1 MKKLIVLATLLCLLI
16 VPPAFALTPQEIAQ
30 NALASTVLVTIT
42 NSSGQ
47 SFFGSGFVIG
57 EGQIATNYHVIE
69 GIVTGT
75 VSLVGNE
82 NKHTI
87 ESVIATD
94 KAHDL
99 AIIEATSL
107 KAPPLPLGDSDSVV
121 VGQAVYI
128 AGNPQ
133 GLTGT
138 FSEGIL
144 SAIRPEGNVLVL
156 DTILQMTAPVSP
168 GSSGGP
174 MLNQNGEVIGVVF
187 SQVTRG
193 QNLNFAIP
201 VNNLKT
207 LLRTTADDN
216 LVHILDPNL
225 HLVIRKALNKTPGSP
240 ITPEEMATLTSINAV
255 WDRIKD
261 LTGLEFATNLELLD
275 LRNNDISDLTPLQRL
290 TRLEYLYLYNNE
302 IQDISPLANLT
313 NLKELNIGDNSIL
326 DISPLARLNR
336 LTWLSLQDNVIWD
349 ISALSGLTRLETLYL
364 MDNLLLDLSPLILN
378 TGLGAGD
385 MIDLRINS
393 ALNDASINTHIP
405 ALRQRGVTVH
415 RTRLYLSGPETVSI
429 GQTITLNL
437 NVQDTVDLLR
447 LQLDLDLYTTDF
459 SIVSVA
465 EGDFLKQNNA
475 QTFFLEGRPNNED
488 WEKIELLR
496 LDREGADGDGILLS
510 ITIKGNNIGAGR
522 IYVDVDLLTATG
534 ETMLYSYSRSHYLEV
549 VASWDINGDGQVN
562 AADLAIIAQ
571 NIGKYDE
578 SLDLTGDE
586 YVTIQ
591 DFILVAAHLG
601 ESVTSDALATQADV
615 LISTDTIQAWLE
627 MSHIEDDGSL
637 TFKRGIAN
645 LERLLQASRPNATA
659 LLPNYPNPFNPETW
673 IPYRLAEAADVI
685 LTIYDTKGILV
696 RQFDL
701 GHQAASYYTDRT
713 KAAYWDGRNASGE
726 PVASGSYFYQLEAGA
741 FSATRK
747 LVILK

>member
-1 MKKLIVLATLLCLLI
+1 MKTTTLIIVLLCLLCSS
-16 VPPAFALTPQEIAQ
+16 ASALTPQQVAEK
-30 NALASTVLVTIT
+30 ALASTVLVTIT
-42 NSSGQ
+42 NSSGR

-57 EGQIATNYHVIE
+57 KGQIATNYHVIE
-69 GIVTGT
+69 GVVTGT

-82 NKHTI
+82 KKHAI

-107 KAPPLPLGDSDSVV
+107 NAPALPLGDSDSVV
-121 VGQAVYI
+121 VGQKVYV

-144 SAIRPEGNVLVL
+144 SAIRPDGNVLVA

-187 SQVTRG
+187 SLVSGG

-207 LLRTTADDN
+207 LLLTTADDN

-225 HLVIRKALNKTPGSP
+225 HLAIRKELNKTPGSP
-240 ITPEEMATLTSINAV
+240 ITPEEMATIPSIKAT

-261 LTGLEFATNLELLD
+261 LTGLEFATNLETLD
-275 LRNNDISDLTPLQRL
+275 LRNNDISDLTPLKRL

-313 NLKELNIGDNSIL
+313 NLTVLGLQRNSVM
-326 DISPLARLNR
+326 DISPLVR
-336 LTWLSLQDNVIWD
+336 LTRLIWLSLGDNVIWD

-364 MDNLLLDLSPLILN
+364 QDNLLLDLSPLVAN
-378 TGLGAGD
+378 TGLGTGD

-415 RTRLYLSGPETVSI
+415 RTRLYLSGPSTVSV
-429 GQTITLNL
+429 GQTVTLDF
-437 NVQDTVDLLR
+437 NVQDTIDLLR
-447 LQLDLDLYTTDF
+447 LQLDLNLYTTDF

-475 QTFFLEGRPNNED
+475 QTFFLDGQPNEED
-488 WEKIELLR
+488 WEDIELLR

-510 ITIKGNNIGAGR
+510 ITVKGNKIGAGR
-522 IYVDVDLLTATG
+522 IYVDAELITPTG
-534 ETMLYSYSRSHYLEV
+534 DTILYSNPYSYYLEV
-549 VASWDINGDGQVN
+549 VASWDINGDGKVN

-571 NIGKYDE
+571 NIGEYDE
-578 SLDLTGDE
+578 SLDLNGDE

-601 ESVTSDALATQADV
+601 ESVTNDAPAIGADV
-615 LISTDTIQAWLE
+615 LISAHRIQTWLE
-627 MSHIEDDGSL
+627 MAEIEDDGSL

-645 LERLLQASRPNATA
+645 LKRLLQASRPNATA

-673 IPYRLAEAADVI
+673 IPYHLSHDAEVA
-685 LTIYDTKGILV
+685 LTIYDATGALI
-696 RQFDL
+696 RRFDL
-701 GHQAASYYTDRT
+701 GHQAAGYYTDRT

-726 PVASGSYFYQLEAGA
+726 LVASGSYFYQLEAEG